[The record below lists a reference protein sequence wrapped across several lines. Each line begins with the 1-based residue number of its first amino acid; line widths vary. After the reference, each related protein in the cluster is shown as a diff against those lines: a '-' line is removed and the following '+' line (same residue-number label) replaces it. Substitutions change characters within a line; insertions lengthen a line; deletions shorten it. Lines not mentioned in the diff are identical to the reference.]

1 MRNAEDITRTV
12 EQHAD
17 TVLRVCAVYFG
28 GKPERDDA
36 FQETFIK
43 YAQASTQ
50 FVDDEHKKAWL
61 IRVAAN
67 VCKDLLKRAEAK
79 TVLLDTVDDQAKP
92 QWSQDPISEDRPE
105 SERLI
110 AALQQL
116 EETPRVILHLKY
128 FEGYSAQEI
137 GEMLDMPENTVYT
150 HLARGRKKLK
160 EVLTRG

>member
-1 MRNAEDITRTV
+1 MRNPDDITRAV
-12 EQHAD
+12 EEHAD

-28 GKPERDDA
+28 SKPERDDA

-43 YAQASTQ
+43 YAQAGTA
-50 FVDDEHKKAWL
+50 FTDDEHRKAWL

-67 VCKDLLKRAEAK
+67 TCKDMLKRADSK
-79 TVLLDTVDDQAKP
+79 TVLLDAIDDQAKP
-92 QWSQDPISEDRPE
+92 QWCANEQDGMGADE
-105 SERLI
+105 LVG
-110 AALQQL
+110 ALQQL
-116 EETPRVILHLKY
+116 EEKHRIILHLKY

-137 GEMLDMPENTVYT
+137 GAMLDMPENTVYT